1 MKSIKK
7 ALALFLSLMVLCCLP
22 LAASAEEPDTSVID
36 PSQTATLNIYKYDL
50 TKATAD
56 GVWDSS
62 SYVSSGVYDEA
73 VNEIFGSDY
82 AIEGVEFTY
91 LKVADIADEYYE
103 FAKSDATTALL
114 TALGL
119 DADDAAE
126 STASVL
132 SFTSDTLSAALSTAL
147 NANATTVKNSIEAYV
162 KANGGTAMSLTDQ
175 YGNTEASQLPLGLYL
190 LVETKVPENVTTT
203 CNPFFVSLPMT
214 SVDGSEWNYDVT
226 VYPKNLTGLPT
237 LDKTVTADGNYAHT
251 ATASG
256 GDNVSYRI
264 ESTLPT
270 ITSTATGLTEYSFL
284 DQLPKGLAYTKNDVL
299 IQFYED
305 AACSK
310 LITSW
315 DGNSGKFSVEYTDM
329 SNATAMTITM
339 TENGLSEIN
348 SSTEVYDNTNAL
360 SGYSDCTMR
369 IIYTAKVNS
378 DSSFVCGD
386 AGNTNTVKLTWK
398 RSNADKSD
406 FLMSDAHVYSYG
418 IDLTKQFSDGLGNF
432 SKVKFILRNE
442 TDGKY
447 LTAALKDGVYYVTG
461 TTDNKSGATSLVAD
475 STGHIIVKS
484 MEADSYKAIEV
495 ETDKGYTLLK
505 RGIAI
510 DIING
515 AGAEC
520 ATCHDEKLAV
530 SAKVNNAS
538 ANMSENNELVKMT
551 VVNTKGFEL
560 PQTGSYG
567 TWMFTVG
574 GIVLIGVALYFMSKL
589 LNRQKG

>member
-1 MKSIKK
+1 MKTIKK
-7 ALALFLSLMVLCCLP
+7 ALALILSLMVLCCFP
-22 LAASAEEPDTSVID
+22 AAASAAAPDEAVVD
-36 PSQTATLNIYKYDL
+36 YSQTANLNIYKYDL
-50 TKATAD
+50 TKATED

-62 SYVSSGVYDEA
+62 SYVSTGAYDQS
-73 VNEIFGSDY
+73 VNDIFGSEY

-91 LKVADIADEYYE
+91 LKVADIGE
-103 FAKSDATTALL
+103 FYDFENSAATTALL
-114 TALGL
+114 AALGL

-126 STASVL
+126 SSADTL
-132 SFTSDTLSAALSTAL
+132 SFTSDTLNAALATAL

-162 KANGGTAMSLTDQ
+162 KANGGTAMALTDQ
-175 YGNTEASQLPLGLYL
+175 YGNSEASQLPLGLYI
-190 LVETKVPENVTTT
+190 VAETKVPENVTTT

-214 SVDGSEWNYDVT
+214 SIDGSAWNYDVT

-237 LDKTVTADGNYAHT
+237 LNKTVSADGTYAHT

-339 TENGLSEIN
+339 TESGLSEIN
-348 SSTEVYDNTNAL
+348 SSTEVYDSTSVL

-369 IIYTAKVNS
+369 ITYTAKVNS
-378 DSSFVCGD
+378 DASFVCGD
-386 AGNTNTVKLTWK
+386 TGNTNTVKLTWK
-398 RSNADKSD
+398 RSNADKSG

-442 TDGKY
+442 TEGKY

-461 TTDNKSGATSLVAD
+461 STGNKSSATSLAAD
-475 STGHIIVKS
+475 STGHIIVKG

-515 AGAEC
+515 AAAEC

-538 ANMSENNELVKMT
+538 ANMSENNELVEMT

-560 PQTGSYG
+560 PQTGSNG

-574 GIVLIGVALYFMSKL
+574 GVILIGVALYIVSKL
-589 LNRQKG
+589 LSRQKG